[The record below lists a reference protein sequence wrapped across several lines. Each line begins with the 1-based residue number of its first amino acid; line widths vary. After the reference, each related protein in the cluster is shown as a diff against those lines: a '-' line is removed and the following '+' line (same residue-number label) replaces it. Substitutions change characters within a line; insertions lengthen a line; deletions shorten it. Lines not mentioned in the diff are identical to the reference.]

1 MMARLG
7 ESCSSQRFNADGAR
21 RAHAPTA
28 APAARTRPHALSGDA
43 QSGGCPGGDG
53 GAGGDGGGFGGAGGD
68 GGGGGGLGGLGGL
81 DTAHPLR
88 P

>member
-7 ESCSSQRFNADGAR
+7 ESYSSQRFNADGAW

-28 APAARTRPHALSGDA
+28 APAARTRPHALRGDA
-43 QSGGCPGGDG
+43 QSGGCAGGDG
-53 GAGGDGGGFGGAGGD
+53 GAGGGFGVAGGD
-68 GGGGGGLGGLGGL
+68 GGGGGGDGGLGGL
-81 DTAHPLR
+81 VTSHTLR